1 MYHQGNV
8 IRRAVRAGGTLVVA
22 VAGLSAGM
30 GGASAATLTGPV
42 IPADANAPWASTPV
56 SYSCTLSG
64 GTTSTPL
71 ILTAALSAPTAGT
84 VGTAT
89 AVSLTTRAKALPTAD
104 STRLPSLTRV
114 TAAASAPSTGLSAAT
129 VPLTGQA
136 TMAAG
141 MATQIP
147 AITIT
152 GSAVPATAGTAAIQA
167 PAALRVTLVSG
178 TMLAAFNC
186 TRTSTARA
194 AVQIMVTRPAVPAA
208 TTGPVY
214 VCMVTVAG
222 HTVRQTGQIPMT
234 LSTSGPGMV
243 GSADV
248 VTLSSPADGLGG
260 TYPAGTSAVSFSGAL
275 PLAGV
280 QSGSVPLTGAM
291 ASTGRGVFTVRAPL
305 PLRAAGLLHILPP
318 ARFTVIVHARGVVS
332 VAAVC
337 VLQATVTATMTS
349 ATMLDVTGP
358 AAAGPAG
365 AGAVASMG
373 TAPPLGTAPMGSADT
388 GGGGSLQH
396 ASILPELAGG
406 IAVLLA
412 GAILTIAGIRRRR
425 HPA

>member
-1 MYHQGNV
+1 
-8 IRRAVRAGGTLVVA
+8 
-22 VAGLSAGM
+22 
-30 GGASAATLTGPV
+30 
-42 IPADANAPWASTPV
+42 
-56 SYSCTLSG
+56 
-64 GTTSTPL
+64 
-71 ILTAALSAPTAGT
+71 
-84 VGTAT
+84 
-89 AVSLTTRAKALPTAD
+89 
-104 STRLPSLTRV
+104 
-114 TAAASAPSTGLSAAT
+114 
-129 VPLTGQA
+129 
-136 TMAAG
+136 MAAG

-275 PLAGV
+275 PLAGA